1 MNVEKAVKMLAPKWI
16 AHYSFELCESFNK
29 FYEKNR
35 VLQTEDLG
43 TLKIA
48 RIELVKA
55 FQNVLRQS
63 LDLLGI
69 ECPAKI

>member
-16 AHYSFELCESFNK
+16 AHYSFELCETFNK

-35 VLQTEDLG
+35 VLQTENPE
-43 TLKIA
+43 LKIA
-48 RIELVKA
+48 RIELVTA

-69 ECPAKI
+69 ECPSKI